1 MKSLISIGRNTLG
14 SGDTF
19 ISDLRLTEKF
29 RLEHIT
35 WAQVSTSK
43 TESCDTTSG
52 NVKSS
57 HNKPYADP
65 QLGQPF
71 PPSFQM
77 VVPLHWALFSASF
90 PCFTLVHLDPASASL
105 STGSPSSQGRL
116 CTNHRVPTLSC
127 ISLFNCTIHTIFCQ
141 FTYPFTPPMN
151 FLKVVSFYLCIF
163 Y

>member
-1 MKSLISIGRNTLG
+1 MKSLISIGRNILG

-71 PPSFQM
+71 PPS
-77 VVPLHWALFSASF
+77 LSKWLSLCTERFSLPHS
-90 PCFTLVHLDPASASL
+90 PASPSSIQIQLQHLFLQEVLPPRADFVPI
-105 STGSPSSQGRL
+105 TGSPLSPAFL
-116 CTNHRVPTLSC
+116 CLIVPSTLYFV
-127 ISLFNCTIHTIFCQ
+127 SLHIH
-141 FTYPFTPPMN
+141 
-151 FLKVVSFYLCIF
+151 LLHL
-163 Y
+163 